1 MSSEKKNRIDKKSWG
16 HLLPSTDLDICIEN
30 LDLFFNTMFDRQEI
44 WHKRFILKQDAPWTK
59 DKIFRNNKFTNVYR
73 ELDRHS
79 QWQIN
84 NVLLK
89 ETNRLEIIWKLM
101 LFRIF
106 NKPELFDFIG
116 SVKNKSFNGKMPSYK
131 QFDDQ
136 EFFDLVSRFRATGE
150 SPFTN
155 AYYINSTFSKGTRDE
170 CYCFVTANMIHSNV
184 PRINRLCL
192 EAEDPEEIVSFFRTI
207 PGVAQFIAHEFY
219 QDFTYSPTYSGV
231 YLMKFTQDD
240 YTNVGPGASLGVRL
254 IFPMLVGKGQEDAI
268 HILTD
273 IANSK
278 LEEYGDFKYLNWN
291 KKERKYFVTP
301 GKGRLSLHQIEMY
314 LCEFSKYW
322 KMKVGLGKQ
331 RSIFSPK
338 SK

>member
-1 MSSEKKNRIDKKSWG
+1 MSSEKQNRLDKKSWG
-16 HLLPSTDLDICIEN
+16 HLLPSTDLDICEEN
-30 LDLFFNTMFDRQEI
+30 LDLFFETMFDRQEV
-44 WHKRFILKQDAPWTK
+44 WHKRFILKENQPWSK
-59 DKIFRNNKFTNVYR
+59 DKIFQRNKFTNVYR

-79 QWQIN
+79 QWQIQ

-89 ETNRLEIIWKLM
+89 EKDRLEIIWKLL

-116 SVKNKSFNGKMPSYK
+116 SVKSKSFKGKMPSYYK
-131 QFDDQ
+131 FDKQ
-136 EFFDLVSRFRATGE
+136 EFFDLVSEFRSTGE

-155 AYYINSTFSKGTRDE
+155 AYYINSTFAKGTRDE
-170 CYCFVTANMIHSNV
+170 CYCFVTVPMIHSNIKK
-184 PRINRLCL
+184 INKLCL
-192 EAEDPEEIVSFFRTI
+192 NSEDPEQIVSFFRTI

-219 QDFTYSPTYSGV
+219 QDFTYAPRYSGIEI
-231 YLMKFTQDD
+231 MKFDQND

-254 IFPMLVGKGQEDAI
+254 IFPALVGKEQEDAI

-273 IANSK
+273 IAKKK
-278 LEEYGDFKYLNWN
+278 LKEYGDFKYLHWN
-291 KKERKYFVTP
+291 KN
-301 GKGRLSLHQIEMY
+301 LSRYEVKKSGELTLHQIEMW

-331 RSIFSPK
+331 RSKFEPNS
-338 SK
+338 